1 VTHPVKGEFVMPGF
15 MVKMSGSNVPIKHA
29 PLLGADNQA
38 IYGDLLGLS
47 EKELNELKE
56 KKVI

>member
-1 VTHPVKGEFVMPGF
+1 MPGF